1 MAIENDV
8 EAARGVS
15 VAADGSA
22 RGGAETRPQQ
32 KLKGALLLSAAV
44 LVTGLQDAFIK
55 DLSAAYPVWEMQ
67 IFRGG
72 SAALLIFIWL
82 VLDGG
87 LRQLTRTRPSPL
99 LLARSAILAMAS
111 LSFYVSLAGMQF
123 ADAVAIYFSLP
134 LMIAALSGM
143 LIGEKVPPQ
152 RWVAIVVAFV
162 GVAIIAQPTSGI
174 FNPATLIALFATL
187 CYAVGLMLTRPVGMQ
202 VPSAVMGLWQLMAFV
217 TTGVLLGLV
226 FGTGAFHDAAHPS
239 FSYLTQGWITPTP
252 WHLLQMM
259 LFGVA
264 AALATILYTAGYKV
278 VAPSFV
284 APFEY
289 QSLFWA
295 SLWGFLLWGDVPAG
309 ATFGGAALIVAAGLW
324 MIWRESRGAA
334 KPASGNTVSSPDD
347 S

>member
-1 MAIENDV
+1 MAIENDG

-15 VAADGSA
+15 VAAEESA

-44 LVTGLQDAFIK
+44 LVTGVQDLFIK

-72 SAALLIFIWL
+72 AAAMLIFGWI

-87 LRQLTRTRPSPL
+87 FRQLIGTRPSLL

-111 LSFYVSLAGMQF
+111 VSFYVALAGMQF
-123 ADAVAIYFSLP
+123 ADTVAIYFSLP
-134 LMIAALSGM
+134 LMIAALSGF
-143 LIGEKVPPQ
+143 LIGERVPPQ
-152 RWVAIVVAFV
+152 RWIAIIVAFV

-174 FNPATLIALFATL
+174 FNPATLIALFSTL
-187 CYAVGLMLTRPVGMQ
+187 CYAVGLMLTRPVGMRM
-202 VPSAVMGLWQLMAFV
+202 PSAIMGLWQLMAFV
-217 TTGVLLGLV
+217 TAGALLGLV
-226 FGTGAFHDAAHPS
+226 FGSGAFHDPAHPS

-252 WHLLQMM
+252 WHLARML

-264 AALATILYTAGYKV
+264 AALATILYTAGYKA

-289 QSLFWA
+289 QSLIWA
-295 SLWGFLLWGDVPAG
+295 SLGGYLVLGEVPANT
-309 ATFGGAALIVAAGLW
+309 TFAGAALIVAAGLW
-324 MIWRESRGAA
+324 MIWREARQKSEARSRREC
-334 KPASGNTVSSPDD
+334 
-347 S
+347 